1 MINSFPVENACN
13 TVGCVMISAF
23 DLNDTNDCDIK
34 VNIITFH
41 ITTEKI
47 NIHIFKLT
55 VKLVFHFNFIV
66 TVHNMHTC
74 RSTHYIFCIQ
84 PLYPVNDGFPLKIE
98 KKPDT
103 VIQNNFL

>member
-1 MINSFPVENACN
+1 MNHNYSSFLLFISDNSFPVENACN

-47 NIHIFKLT
+47 KY
-55 VKLVFHFNFIV
+55 
-66 TVHNMHTC
+66 
-74 RSTHYIFCIQ
+74 SY
-84 PLYPVNDGFPLKIE
+84 
-98 KKPDT
+98 
-103 VIQNNFL
+103 FLN